1 VTDEHD
7 PYGSPDAAAEYA
19 RTRRRRL
26 SRRIETWRLR
36 RAARGAGRLLD
47 MPCGAGRFEAFASC
61 DRSPGMV
68 RLARERSTRVVRADA
83 FALPFKSGS
92 FGTALCVRLVHHF
105 EANERRRALRE
116 LARVANR
123 AVVTYFG
130 TRGRMARRR
139 AVRAKRRTRRAVESP
154 EFRSDC
160 EAAGWKVACDRA
172 VIPLW
177 SEQRFAVLVR
187 Q

>member
-1 VTDEHD
+1 
-7 PYGSPDAAAEYA
+7 PYGSLNAAVEYA

-36 RAARGAGRLLD
+36 RAAEGSGRLLD
-47 MPCGAGRFEAFASC
+47 MPCGAGRFAAFVSC

-68 RLARERSTRVVRADA
+68 RLAKERSARVVRADA

-92 FGTALCVRLVHHF
+92 FDAALCVRLVHHF
-105 EANERRRALRE
+105 EADERRRALRE

-130 TRGRMARRR
+130 TSGPKARRR
-139 AVRAKRRTRRAVESP
+139 AAKSKRRTRRAVDSS

-160 EAAGWKVACDRA
+160 EAAGWRVARDRA

-177 SEQRFAVLVR
+177 SEQRFAVLAR
-187 Q
+187 E